1 MSEADGTVVAMVPTP
16 PDLTPPICPP
26 WCAAGDGHPYSPAT
40 EDGQSLKRLHW
51 QPVGLVHAGG
61 GPVGVS
67 IAAVETNTNGAVE
80 SAPSVVSVLTGVGGD
95 HGSYVEMT
103 PDDAR
108 HLSELLA
115 EAARLAEGGWQ
126 GLDQPT
132 GSG

>member
-1 MSEADGTVVAMVPTP
+1 M
-16 PDLTPPICPP
+16 
-26 WCAAGDGHPYSPAT
+26 
-40 EDGQSLKRLHW
+40 
-51 QPVGLVHAGG
+51 
-61 GPVGVS
+61 S